1 MKNWGIAMN
10 TVIEKRQTRKY
21 YIDWLRNF
29 VIILLIPF
37 HVARIYDLW
46 EVNYV
51 KSAQLSWGLSWFIV
65 IISYWFMPLMFW
77 LAGTSSWYALE
88 FRTGDRYLKER
99 IHRLLVPLIF
109 GIIII
114 VPPQGY
120 LAKLSNPDYN
130 KSYLL
135 FLSEYFRDFSDL
147 SGYFGTFTPAHL
159 WFILYLFLFSY
170 IGLPVLLALKKER
183 GRKMLSKLCSY
194 LSIPWVYISMFILL
208 TATEPLPSPG
218 GKNLFFFFF
227 LFLSGYITTADER
240 FEVLIDK
247 IKFKVFLFLIPYIP
261 LFLFLTSK
269 WAGLPDFA
277 PQSILLAFV
286 RNLAL
291 WLTLIVLLGYGKKYL
306 DFDSKWLRYMNEAAF
321 PVYVIH
327 QTVLLIIGFFI
338 LRFNLG
344 IVPEFIFITLL
355 SFLSC
360 FGIYEVFIRRIR
372 VLRWLF
378 GLKPKVKA

>member
-1 MKNWGIAMN
+1 MN
-10 TVIEKRQTRKY
+10 TEIQKRQTRKY

-37 HVARIYDLW
+37 HVARIFDYW

-65 IISYWFMPLMFW
+65 VISYWFMPIMFW
-77 LAGTSSWYALE
+77 LAGSSSWYALE
-88 FRTGDRYLKER
+88 FRTGGRYLKER
-99 IHRLLVPLIF
+99 IQRLLVPLIF

-130 KSYLL
+130 KSYLQ
-135 FLSEYFRDFSDL
+135 FLPEYFRDFSDL

-159 WFILYLFLFSY
+159 WFILYLFIISL
-170 IGLPVLLALKKER
+170 IGLPVLLAFKKEG
-183 GRKMLSKLCSY
+183 GRKVLSKLSSY

-227 LFLSGYITTADER
+227 LFLAGYITTADNR
-240 FEVLIDK
+240 FEALIDK
-247 IKFKVFLFLIPYIP
+247 LKFKVLLFLIPYIP

-277 PQSILLAFV
+277 PKSILLAFV

-291 WLTLIVLLGYGKKYL
+291 WFTQIVLLGYGKKYL
-306 DFDSKWLRYMNEAAF
+306 NFDSKVLRYMNEAAF

-327 QTVLLIIGFFI
+327 QTILLIIGFFV
-338 LRFNLG
+338 LRTNLG
-344 IVPEFIFITLL
+344 IVPEFILTTLISFI
-355 SFLSC
+355 SC
-360 FGIYEVFIRRIR
+360 FGIYEFFIRRIG
-372 VLRWLF
+372 VMRWIF
-378 GLKPKVKA
+378 GLKPRVKG